1 MLYTK
6 KEAAR
11 LLSVHENTVSRAMVS
26 GKLKCRRIGTA
37 IRFTLDD
44 LEQYLGSR
52 LIPDKE
58 KASATEPLDSRF
70 IPRDILKSLETEMKG
85 ISHGTVSLIIHIRDN
100 HPRFVI
106 GRERSFIQDTKEAE
120 GSGT

>member
-11 LLSVHENTVSRAMVS
+11 LLSVHENTVSRAMVN
-26 GKLKCRRIGTA
+26 GKLKCRRIGSA
-37 IRFTLDD
+37 IRFTQED
-44 LEQYLGSR
+44 LEQYIGAR
-52 LIPDKE
+52 LIPEPGKT
-58 KASATEPLDSRF
+58 SAGELDSRF

>member
-6 KEAAR
+6 KEAAQ
-11 LLSVHENTVSRAMVS
+11 LLSVCEKTVDKAMIG

-37 IRFTLDD
+37 IRFTQED
-44 LEQYLGSR
+44 LEQYIGAR
-52 LIPDKE
+52 LIPEPGKT
-58 KASATEPLDSRF
+58 SAGEPLDSRF
-70 IPRDILKSLETEMKG
+70 IPRDILKTLETEMKG
-85 ISHGTVSLIIHIRDN
+85 ISHGTVSLIIHIREN

-106 GRERSFIQDTKEAE
+106 GRERSFIQDTKEGE

>member
-11 LLSVHENTVSRAMVS
+11 LLSVHENTIYRAMVS
-26 GKLKCRRIGTA
+26 GNLKCRRIGTA
-37 IRFTLDD
+37 IRFTLED
-44 LEQYLGSR
+44 LEQYIGGR
-52 LIPDKE
+52 IVMDPE
-58 KASATEPLDSRF
+58 KTSATEPLDSRF

-85 ISHGTVSLIIHIRDN
+85 INHGTVSLIIHIRNN